1 MNSEVIWV
9 AVKGVQ
15 AIVVILSLWLLI
27 VGDATD
33 TSAVEHAGR
42 LAAWGL
48 ASFLL
53 IRFVHRKI
61 DHLAD
66 AWRHGLGLDTE
77 PADIVKRVLWA
88 FLPVAIIGALAY

>member
-1 MNSEVIWV
+1 MIWIV
-9 AVKGVQ
+9 VKCVQ
-15 AIVVILSLWLLI
+15 AIVIILSLWILI
-27 VGDATD
+27 VTTAPDV
-33 TSAVEHAGR
+33 SPVEHIAR

-61 DHLAD
+61 DGLAE
-66 AWRHGLGLDTE
+66 AWSNGLGLDTE
-77 PADIVKRVLWA
+77 PEDIVKRVLWA